1 MTVGE
6 VKNMFKDQ
14 YADVEYYKSTFNCT
28 HQIDF
33 NLEHCTGV
41 DACEVN
47 DDMEAVSYQL
57 ADEDTYNKTV
67 LANSEIAADLRIG
80 MATILQKYCAFY
92 CKTTGGNYA

>member
-14 YADVEYYKSTFNCT
+14 YADVEYYKNAFNWV

-33 NLEHCTGV
+33 NMEHCTGV

-47 DDMEAVSYQL
+47 DDMEATAYQL
-57 ADEDTYNKTV
+57 ADKNMYDKTV
-67 LANSEIAADLRIG
+67 LANSEIAADFEDWYGSEDAKVLC
-80 MATILQKYCAFY
+80 ILL
-92 CKTTGGNYA
+92 

>member
-14 YADVEYYKSTFNCT
+14 YADVEYYRNAFGCT

-41 DACEVN
+41 DANEIN
-47 DDMEAVSYQL
+47 DDMEAITYQL
-57 ADEDTYNKTV
+57 ADEGTYNKTV
-67 LANSEIAADLRIG
+67 LANSEIAADFDDWYGSEDAKVLY
-80 MATILQKYCAFY
+80 ILL
-92 CKTTGGNYA
+92 

>member
-14 YADVEYYKSTFNCT
+14 YADVEYYKNLFKGT

-47 DDMEAVSYQL
+47 DEWKQCHISL
-57 ADEDTYNKTV
+57 
-67 LANSEIAADLRIG
+67 
-80 MATILQKYCAFY
+80 
-92 CKTTGGNYA
+92 

>member
-1 MTVGE
+1 MTIGE

-14 YADVEYYKSTFNCT
+14 YADVEYYRNIFNCT

-67 LANSEIAADLRIG
+67 LANSEIAADFEDWYGDVTAKVLC
-80 MATILQKYCAFY
+80 ILM
-92 CKTTGGNYA
+92 

>member
-1 MTVGE
+1 MTIGE

-14 YADVEYYKSTFNCT
+14 YADVEYYRNIFNCT

-47 DDMEAVSYQL
+47 DDMEV
-57 ADEDTYNKTV
+57 NIK
-67 LANSEIAADLRIG
+67 NR
-80 MATILQKYCAFY
+80 
-92 CKTTGGNYA
+92 

>member
-14 YADVEYYKSTFNCT
+14 YADVEYYKNLFKGT

-33 NLEHCTGV
+33 NMEHCTGV

-47 DDMEAVSYQL
+47 DDMETVSYQL
-57 ADEDTYNKTV
+57 ADEGTYDKTV
-67 LANSEIAADLRIG
+67 LANSEIAADFEDWYGSEDAKVLC
-80 MATILQKYCAFY
+80 ILL
-92 CKTTGGNYA
+92 

>member
-14 YADVEYYKSTFNCT
+14 YADVEYYRNTFNWT

-33 NLEHCTGV
+33 NMEHCTGV

-47 DDMEAVSYQL
+47 DDMEAV
-57 ADEDTYNKTV
+57 
-67 LANSEIAADLRIG
+67 
-80 MATILQKYCAFY
+80 
-92 CKTTGGNYA
+92 

>member
-6 VKNMFKDQ
+6 VKNMFKNQ
-14 YADVEYYKSTFNCT
+14 YADVEYYRNTFNWT

-67 LANSEIAADLRIG
+67 LVNSEITADFEDWYENKDAKVLC
-80 MATILQKYCAFY
+80 ILL
-92 CKTTGGNYA
+92 

>member
-14 YADVEYYKSTFNCT
+14 YADVEYYKNSFKGT

-33 NLEHCTGV
+33 NMEHCTGV
-41 DACEVN
+41 DTSEVN

-57 ADEDTYNKTV
+57 ANEDIYDKTV
-67 LANSEIAADLRIG
+67 LANSEIAADFDDWYGDSNAKVLC
-80 MATILQKYCAFY
+80 ILV
-92 CKTTGGNYA
+92 